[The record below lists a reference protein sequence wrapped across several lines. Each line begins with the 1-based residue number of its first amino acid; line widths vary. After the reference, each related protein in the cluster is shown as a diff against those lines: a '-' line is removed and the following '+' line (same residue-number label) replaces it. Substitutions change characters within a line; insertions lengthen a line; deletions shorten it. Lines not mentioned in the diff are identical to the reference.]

1 MHQRTVTAFCLCL
14 ALSASCTYGQLTL
27 RPDVKLPELPGFRP
41 LPKASPA
48 FSRQIAAIVK
58 KAGLD
63 VHTPAE
69 KNADKVEEW
78 SSICVVDISDIRH
91 PRVGGWEMENFL
103 YPASTYKMYVVGEAI
118 RQVCAGERKLDDI
131 TTIAAHNLRGD
142 SVLTSGSRVSLSEIL
157 RLVCQYSDNTA
168 ANLAIDIVDRQRAS
182 ALLRAMGC
190 RGSDITRKFVPRSK
204 EDDGYTSVPG
214 TETCALHYATFLWA
228 TETGA
233 IGGGRGRGLIKAYLS
248 MIETNADR
256 MRAGLPPSATV
267 YSKTGEWEN
276 FTAEAGIV
284 EDGPTR
290 YIICVMTAM
299 PREEAAPRMAEFT
312 RQVHKLLKK

>member
-1 MHQRTVTAFCLCL
+1 M
-14 ALSASCTYGQLTL
+14 YGQLTL
-27 RPDVKLPELPGFRP
+27 RPDVRLPDLPGFRP
-41 LPKASPA
+41 LPKPDPA
-48 FSRQIAAIVK
+48 FSAQVASIVTS
-58 KAGLD
+58 AGLD
-63 VHTPAE
+63 ALTPASN
-69 KNADKVEEW
+69 NADNEDER
-78 SSICVVDISDIRH
+78 SSICIVDISDIGH
-91 PRVGGWEMENFL
+91 PRVGGWQMENFV

-118 RQVCAGERKLDDI
+118 RQVCAGERSLDDV
-131 TTIAAHNLRGD
+131 TTIAPHNLRDD
-142 SVLTSGSRVSLSEIL
+142 SRLTADSRVSLSEIL
-157 RLVCQYSDNTA
+157 RLICQYSDNTA
-168 ANLAIDIVDRQRAS
+168 ANVAIDIVDRQRAS

-190 RGSDITRKFVPRSK
+190 RGSDITRKFLPRSR

-214 TETCALHYATFLWA
+214 TATCALHYATFLWA

-248 MIETNADR
+248 TIVTNNDR
-256 MRAGLPPSATV
+256 VRAGLPPSATV

-299 PREEAAPRMAEFT
+299 PREKAAPRIAEFT
-312 RQVHKLLKK
+312 CQVHALLKRQ